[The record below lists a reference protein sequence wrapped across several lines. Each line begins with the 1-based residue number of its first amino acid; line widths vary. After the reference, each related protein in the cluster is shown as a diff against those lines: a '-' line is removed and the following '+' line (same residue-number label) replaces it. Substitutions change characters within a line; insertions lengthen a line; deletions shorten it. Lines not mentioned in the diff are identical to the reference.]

1 MASWVSCLPPLST
14 IRSLDKCDNPGDNS
28 DLRQVSREYLEIGDI
43 IEWEEREDKVW
54 ILLPFTFSIIVYLR
68 LKYHLVK
75 IYLVLVTHSLLI
87 SSYLIV
93 NGLIEELSQ

>member
-1 MASWVSCLPPLST
+1 MRYIAVWVGCLPPLSM
-14 IRSLDKCDNPGDNS
+14 IQSLDKCDNPGDNS

-68 LKYHLVK
+68 LKYHMVK
-75 IYLVLVTHSLLI
+75 IYFSCW
-87 SSYLIV
+87 
-93 NGLIEELSQ
+93 